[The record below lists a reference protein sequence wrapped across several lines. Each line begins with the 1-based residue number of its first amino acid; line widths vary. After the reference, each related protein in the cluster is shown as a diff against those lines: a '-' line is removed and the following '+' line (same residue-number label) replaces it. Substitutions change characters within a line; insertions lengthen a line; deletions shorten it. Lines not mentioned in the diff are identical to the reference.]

1 MRTNLNWS
9 RNLHWKFFRPWKITI
24 CPHFALFTFYQIE
37 ALRNVVTNFTLI
49 LALLSNSL
57 ALNEKYQLRRQIFV
71 VIQFLCKIFIF
82 KNCSFQKPCRQ
93 VLIFSLS
100 TYIDQKCKKK
110 INAIFVTHEDYETFL
125 SKFVDLM
132 KNLLAWLAFV
142 GLALCYKHIKYGCL
156 SSMLFDGIFDDLYLT
171 E

>member
-1 MRTNLNWS
+1 MSIAAFFVTLNRFCEAAAMVNVSSGQWSLITTS
-9 RNLHWKFFRPWKITI
+9 RNEDKPQLITKFALEIFQTLKITI

-37 ALRNVVTNFTLI
+37 PLRNVVTNFTLI

-100 TYIDQKCKKK
+100 TYIDQKNQC
-110 INAIFVTHEDYETFL
+110 NFCDP
-125 SKFVDLM
+125 
-132 KNLLAWLAFV
+132 
-142 GLALCYKHIKYGCL
+142 
-156 SSMLFDGIFDDLYLT
+156 
-171 E
+171 

>member
-37 ALRNVVTNFTLI
+37 ALRYVVTNFTLI

-100 TYIDQKCKKK
+100 TYIDQKWKKNQCNFCDPWRLWNLFIK
-110 INAIFVTHEDYETFL
+110 IRRPDEKFTGMAGVCWFGALLQTHQ
-125 SKFVDLM
+125 VW
-132 KNLLAWLAFV
+132 LLEF
-142 GLALCYKHIKYGCL
+142 HM
-156 SSMLFDGIFDDLYLT
+156 SLT
-171 E
+171 PMW